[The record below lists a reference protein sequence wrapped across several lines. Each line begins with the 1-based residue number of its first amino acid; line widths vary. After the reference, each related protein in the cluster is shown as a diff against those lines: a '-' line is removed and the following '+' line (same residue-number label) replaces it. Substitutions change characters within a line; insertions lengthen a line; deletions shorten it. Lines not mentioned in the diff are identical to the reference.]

1 MLRMN
6 DIENQLNKR
15 IEIISKE
22 LSITKIIIT
31 FLHNNINNTTNL
43 KVVTFK
49 TQLYHVNTNERDNV
63 YKQNY
68 GLK

>member
-63 YKQNY
+63 YQQNY

>member
-1 MLRMN
+1 MN